1 MASQRQPSRPPK
13 GVCRPVIGSFV
24 TVVMIV
30 MIPIFPFNLMED
42 LKKFRHLVVIFIFI
56 FIFLFR
62 PQVLARLLILTRA
75 EV

>member
-1 MASQRQPSRPPK
+1 M
-13 GVCRPVIGSFV
+13 

-42 LKKFRHLVVIFIFI
+42 LKKFWHLVVIFIFI